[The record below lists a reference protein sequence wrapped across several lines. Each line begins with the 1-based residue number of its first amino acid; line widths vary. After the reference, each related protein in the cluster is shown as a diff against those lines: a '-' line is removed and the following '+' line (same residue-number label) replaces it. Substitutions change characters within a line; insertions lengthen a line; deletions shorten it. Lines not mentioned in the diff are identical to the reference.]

1 MNQQY
6 DILNLQQ
13 SWSEIFSLLFKLAEI
28 YKSTYLKIL
37 PSEIT
42 QYSHGMELM
51 SKVALKQR
59 IDPDVL
65 IQLQAELFKELSAIY
80 ATYIV
85 DLSQFK
91 HVTHEHN
98 ADTRPKQF
106 SHHVWQE
113 NANFKLL
120 KNLYLVTKK
129 FSFKWLHAIEG
140 LDHKIKQQLHF
151 YLSNYLDM
159 LAPTNSIW
167 SNPEVIES
175 IISSGGANLI
185 EGFKKYLDDLVL
197 NNGQMN
203 VRMTDMRNFKV
214 GVNLGA
220 TPGKV
225 IFQNDL
231 IQLIQ
236 YEAKTEKVYSTPILI
251 TPPFINKFYVLDLS
265 EHNSLAK
272 WLVEQGFTVYMI
284 SWVNPGPEFA
294 EKTFDDYMQEGPLTA
309 LEVITKGDATKHVH
323 MVGYCIGGTLLAC
336 SLAYLRQ
343 KNDKRP
349 LSATFLM
356 SLLDFSES
364 GEIGAFLDEP
374 QLDALDKL
382 MKSNGYLNGQLLDIT
397 FNLLRPN
404 DLIWPY
410 YINNY
415 LLGKNTKPLDILY
428 WNADSSNLPYKM
440 YSFYLREMCLRNKL
454 HKPGTISLSGVPI
467 DLGKIDIPAFFLA
480 AESDHITLWKAIF
493 KGISCLSGPT
503 ELVLTESGHVRGVL
517 NPPGDTKY
525 NFRANDSFNKN
536 TDFKAHA
543 KDWYDS
549 ASVNPG
555 SWWPHWQQWLIQ
567 HDATMIPAVKI
578 NNKDIIENAP
588 GTYVLKRLSNP

>member
-13 SWSEIFSLLFKLAEI
+13 TWSDIFSLVFKLAEI

-37 PSEIT
+37 PSEVT

-59 IDPDVL
+59 IEPEDY
-65 IQLQAELFKELSAIY
+65 IQLQAELFKELSAVY
-80 ATYIV
+80 TTYIV
-85 DLSQFK
+85 DLTQFK
-91 HVTHEHN
+91 HVLHEHN

-106 SHHVWQE
+106 SHHVWHE

-120 KNLYLVTKK
+120 KNLYLLLKK

-140 LDHKIKQQLHF
+140 LDHKTKQQLHF

-159 LAPTNSIW
+159 LAPTNAIW

-197 NNGQMN
+197 NHGQMN
-203 VRMTDMRNFKV
+203 VRMTDMRNFKI

-236 YEAKTEKVYSTPILI
+236 YEATTEKVYATPILI
-251 TPPFINKFYVLDLS
+251 TPPFINKYYVLDLS

-272 WLVEQGFTVYMI
+272 WLVSQGFTVYMI
-284 SWVNPGPEFA
+284 SWVNPGAEFA
-294 EKTFDDYMQEGPLTA
+294 ETTFDDYMQDGPLAA
-309 LEVITKGDATKHVH
+309 LDVITKNDAAKHVH

-336 SLAYLRQ
+336 ALAYLRK

-415 LLGKNTKPLDILY
+415 LLGKNIKPLDILF

-440 YSFYLREMCLRNKL
+440 YSFYLREMCLHNKL
-454 HKPGTISLSGVPI
+454 HKPDTINLSGVPI

-493 KGISCLSGPT
+493 KGIPCLSGPT

-517 NPPGDTKY
+517 NPPGETKY
-525 NFRANDSFNKN
+525 NFRENAAFSKN
-536 TDFKAHA
+536 VDFKVHA
-543 KDWYDS
+543 KEWYDS
-549 ASVNPG
+549 ATLNCG
-555 SWWPHWQQWLIQ
+555 SWWPHWQQWLVK
-567 HDATMIPAVKI
+567 HDKTMIPAIKI
-578 NNKDIIENAP
+578 NKKDIIEDAP
-588 GTYVLKRLSNP
+588 GSYVLKRLSSP